1 MGVLIRSA
9 EGAVVDGFADDS
21 PAARAGM
28 RPGDA
33 IVEIDGRVI
42 GRFEDVRLALWDKRP
57 GDSVRLVVRRGGDER
72 VELSFELY

>member
-1 MGVLIRSA
+1 M
-9 EGAVVDGFADDS
+9 VDGFADDS

-28 RPGDA
+28 RRDDV

-42 GRFEDVRLALWDKRP
+42 DRFEDVRLALWDKSP
-57 GDSVRLVVRRGGDER
+57 GDVVQLAVRRGGDER